1 MEYNLAIKTIAEY
14 IYTETDKID
23 KKLKDSLL
31 LTIGKLKLKELQ
43 ST

>member
-1 MEYNLAIKTIAEY
+1 MEYNLAIQTIAEY
-14 IYTETDKID
+14 LNIKADKID
-23 KKLKDSLL
+23 RKLKDSLL